1 MATRS
6 YWLSFGSS
14 AVSGLAPTFI
24 VFKTTT
30 GANGTP
36 PSISEPGSAGLY
48 RFDYDA
54 SLTQIAF
61 ICWGAT
67 TSLAFSDAYVQGV
80 LDPYDTF
87 GVTLNA
93 AYAAGV
99 TSVALGTTSVALGTT
114 SVALGTTSVAIGLTG
129 VAIGTSGIALGTTS
143 VALGTTA
150 VAGIGFMGTTLV
162 AIGDSLSTFSASMGA
177 LGSLIG
183 NTSSVIGDNA
193 TDPTTVFGFLKRAQE
208 TREGDE
214 TYTKATGVL
223 QIFDRTGA
231 TLLRSQT
238 IAESAATVTRT

>member
-1 MATRS
+1 MATRP

-14 AVSGLAPTFI
+14 AVSGLAPTFV
-24 VFKTTT
+24 VFVTTT
-30 GANGTP
+30 GANATP
-36 PSISEPGSAGLY
+36 PSITEPGSKGLY
-48 RFDYDA
+48 KFDYDA

-61 ICWGAT
+61 VCWGAT
-67 TSLAFSDAYVQGV
+67 TSLSFSDQYVQGV

-114 SVALGTTSVAIGLTG
+114 AVALGTTGVAIGLTG
-129 VAIGTSGIALGTTS
+129 VAIGTSNIALGTTN

-150 VAGIGFMGTTLV
+150 VAGIGFMGQTLV
-162 AIGDSLSTFSASMGA
+162 AIGNTVAGI
-177 LGSLIG
+177 GSIAGLIG
-183 NTSSVIGDNA
+183 DTSSLIGDNA
-193 TDPTTVFGFLKRAQE
+193 TDPTTVFGFLKRALE

-223 QIFDRTGA
+223 TIYDRTGA
-231 TLLRSQT
+231 TLLRTQT
-238 IAESAATVTRT
+238 IAETANTVTRT